1 MAMRGER
8 FACIAVALA
17 AFLYLL
23 LRAAL
28 VPLTHDEAATF
39 QTYVL
44 TGNYLPY
51 LAHWDAGNHLLS
63 TAVARSSYLIFGS
76 EPLALRG
83 FSVLCFL
90 LWGWYALRFARL
102 LDQAVLRTALFAAL
116 LLTPF
121 VLEFF
126 ALFRGYGPSLAFLLM
141 AVLHAV
147 RFATETRR
155 MDLVLSLIAMLLAC
169 AASLSLIM
177 LWCMLAAGSAAVLL
191 RNKRRDATSWAALL
205 LIGVLP
211 LLLAA
216 DYSFEL
222 SARGLLYFGTDDG
235 LLAGTM
241 ASLAKWVLGIGD
253 PLVGAVIMLLP
264 IPLGAWAF
272 RVGRHRMVIGAL
284 LLLLM
289 GELLG
294 RFVLAQAFGVLY
306 PQDRTAMHLV
316 PLLVLL
322 FGFSIAAL
330 AQERPWMKWA
340 AIILFVLPMRTVSGL
355 NFDRT
360 SYWPEQAIPADVF
373 DAVTER
379 RVQSSRPLLIGGYH
393 QHAAVWAYGSMR
405 RNGSLPMLDVNGF
418 PQPTCDL
425 MLIDR
430 SYFEVPHGFSL
441 IAEAPHGKLSLM
453 QRDSPLATTI
463 AMDTAIHVQPT
474 DAEFIELLVAE
485 GAAWL
490 AEECLVEID
499 AVLRSDAAP
508 LDLRLVVDLKDADGT
523 SLHYDVVD
531 AQRIRAHWH
540 GAAWREIRRVP
551 AHQGAMRLVCY
562 FWNPQRHAFSADRVQ
577 VRAHRVLDP

>member
-1 MAMRGER
+1 MSQRAEQGL
-8 FACIAVALA
+8 CVAITLLV
-17 AFLYLL
+17 FLFLL
-23 LRAAL
+23 LRAAV
-28 VPLTHDEAATF
+28 VPLIHDEAATL

-51 LAHWDAGNHLLS
+51 LAHWDAGNHLLI
-63 TAVARSSYLIFGS
+63 TAVARGSYLLFGS

-90 LWGWYALRFARL
+90 VWSWYALRFARL
-102 LDQAVLRTALFAAL
+102 LDRALLRAALFATL

-141 AVLHAV
+141 ALFHAV
-147 RFATETRR
+147 RFATEARR
-155 MDLVLSLIAMLLAC
+155 KDLFLSLIAMMLAC

-177 LWCMLAAGSAAVLL
+177 LWCMLIAGSAAVLL
-191 RNKRRDATSWAALL
+191 RKKRRDATGWAALL

-222 SARGLLYFGTDDG
+222 SSRGLLYFGTDDG

-241 ASLAKWVLGIGD
+241 ASLAKWVLGIAD
-253 PLVGAVIMLLP
+253 PFVGAALMLLP
-264 IPLGAWAF
+264 IPLGAWAL
-272 RVGRHRMVIGAL
+272 RVGRHRVVIGAL
-284 LLLLM
+284 LLLIL

-294 RFVLAQAFGVLY
+294 RFILAEAFGVLY

-316 PLLVLL
+316 PLLILL

-330 AQERPWMKWA
+330 AQEHPWLKWA
-340 AIILFVLPMRTVSGL
+340 AIILFILPMRTVFGL
-355 NFDRT
+355 NLDRT
-360 SYWPEQAIPADVF
+360 TYWPEQAIPADVF
-373 DAVTER
+373 DAVAER
-379 RVQSSRPLLIGGYH
+379 QSKSTRPLLIGGYH
-393 QHAAVWAYGSMR
+393 QQAAVWAYGSMR

-425 MLIDR
+425 LLIDR
-430 SYFEVPHGFSL
+430 SYFTVPQGFSL
-441 IAEAPHGKLSLM
+441 IAEAPYGKLALM

-463 AMDTAIHVQPT
+463 AMDTATSIQPT
-474 DAEFIELLVAE
+474 DAEFRELLVAAD
-485 GAAWL
+485 AAWL
-490 AEECLVEID
+490 AEGCLIEIE
-499 AVLRSDAAP
+499 AEIRSEAMP
-508 LDLRLVVDLKDADGT
+508 LDLRLVVELKDSEGP

-531 AQRIRAHWH
+531 AQRIRTHWQ
-540 GAAWREIRRVP
+540 GDAWREIRRVP
-551 AHQGAMRLVCY
+551 AHPSATRLVCY
-562 FWNPQRHAFSADRVQ
+562 FWNPQRHAFSADHARVK
-577 VRAHRVLDP
+577 VLRLQ